1 MNMLFFRSEEM
12 LSEWRASQHA
22 ERGAVL
28 SIPKLWQLSQR
39 WYHNRMSPDYH
50 GRKVK
55 QVQEIFKEVGLTSE
69 FWQPA

>member
-12 LSEWRASQHA
+12 LSEWLASHHA

-28 SIPKLWQLSQR
+28 FIPKLWELSQR
-39 WYHNRMSPDYH
+39 WYHNRMSPDYR
-50 GRKVK
+50 GRTVE
-55 QVQEIFKEVGLTSE
+55 QVQEIFKEVGLNSE